1 MEKEL
6 LKESLQHGT
15 TAFPIAIYPMKFPKT
30 QQVLAHL
37 HYHNEFELLVAT
49 KGSWL
54 SKQKMKPILYQKEKG
69 YFLIPACSTQFCP
82 QSTVSLIPALLRLFL
97 TILYYAGNR
106 ILSITT
112 IYNHF

>member
-15 TAFPIAIYPMKFPKT
+15 TAFPIAIYPMKFSRS

-49 KGSWL
+49 KGRLVVQTENETFSL
-54 SKQKMKPILYQKEKG
+54 SYLVFYSFNLLLSIH
-69 YFLIPACSTQFCP
+69 
-82 QSTVSLIPALLRLFL
+82 STVPKV
-97 TILYYAGNR
+97 R
-106 ILSITT
+106 IT
-112 IYNHF
+112 